1 MNIIRKINDSSNIEG
16 QVMVITVLMFSG
28 ITATGILYGERLFRI
43 LLLYIS
49 LIVMLRMMIPLSA
62 PILSVLTASRR

>member
-28 ITATGILYGERLFRI
+28 ITATGILYGESLFRI
-43 LLLYIS
+43 LFLYIS